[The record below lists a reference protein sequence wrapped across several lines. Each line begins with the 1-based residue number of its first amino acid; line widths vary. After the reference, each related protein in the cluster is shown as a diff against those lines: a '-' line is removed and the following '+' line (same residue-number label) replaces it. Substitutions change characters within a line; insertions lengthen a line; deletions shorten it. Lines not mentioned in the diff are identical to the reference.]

1 MPILSS
7 LARPIFKNHHFTSA
21 SCHISH
27 DRHVTKRRRQF
38 SHSPQAA
45 RTCNRHAQIKNVRKT
60 SFKNCAVTSFNQRT
74 YNFDLQYL
82 RAAVSSSVT
91 ISTLLLHDDVWF
103 NEELPWRI
111 YVTGKHCETTTA
123 HFIRSSLRF
132 LKYIFINLKRC
143 FWRLAFGD
151 TLLASNTVEWFEN
164 SVSFFVVLP
173 HAT

>member
-111 YVTGKHCETTTA
+111 YVTGNTEKRFNNNPFHS
-123 HFIRSSLRF
+123 FIATFSKVYFYKLEEMF
-132 LKYIFINLKRC
+132 LKTCI
-143 FWRLAFGD
+143 WRHF
-151 TLLASNTVEWFEN
+151 TCKQ
-164 SVSFFVVLP
+164 
-173 HAT
+173 